1 MNVFKKY
8 EIVLF
13 CLLGRYFLPTLG
25 KFLSTLIEVYL
36 KKIQND
42 QLASINNEFGSL
54 LFLRNFFKIKL
65 RLNLIF

>member
-42 QLASINNEFGSL
+42 QLASINNEFG
-54 LFLRNFFKIKL
+54 
-65 RLNLIF
+65 